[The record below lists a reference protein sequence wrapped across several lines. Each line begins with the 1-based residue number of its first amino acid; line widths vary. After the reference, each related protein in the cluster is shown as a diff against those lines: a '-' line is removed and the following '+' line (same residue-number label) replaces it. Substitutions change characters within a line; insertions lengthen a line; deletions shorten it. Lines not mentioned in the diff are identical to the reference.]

1 MVSLF
6 FSLYI
11 HNNFSACFL
20 SALPR
25 LFDNLCVCFEK
36 AASNV
41 AFDNFHA
48 LFCLVS
54 SLHSGLFFPV
64 FSVVPFFLVWIF
76 SGGFTREFNHL
87 CARFFFTGS
96 RGDNIPTFFVWTWWQ
111 GWFFQAFL
119 SIKYL
124 SNLFE
129 RKIFLR
135 NIVIGLFSSRILL

>member
-54 SLHSGLFFPV
+54 SLHSGL
-64 FSVVPFFLVWIF
+64 S
-76 SGGFTREFNHL
+76 SL
-87 CARFFFTGS
+87 C
-96 RGDNIPTFFVWTWWQ
+96 
-111 GWFFQAFL
+111 FQL
-119 SIKYL
+119 Y
-124 SNLFE
+124 
-129 RKIFLR
+129 
-135 NIVIGLFSSRILL
+135 LFSSCEYFQVVLRGSLIIFVRGFFHRIAGG

>member
-87 CARFFFTGS
+87 CARFFS
-96 RGDNIPTFFVWTWWQ
+96 QDRGGIIFLHFSFELDGKDGFSKHFCPLNIS
-111 GWFFQAFL
+111 L
-119 SIKYL
+119 IYL
-124 SNLFE
+124 SG
-129 RKIFLR
+129 KYFLE
-135 NIVIGLFSSRILL
+135 IS